1 MENKTG
7 LQKVNKPATL
17 KDLLGKDDVKAR
29 LNEILGKNAST
40 FATSVLQITQSND
53 MLKNAEPASILGAA
67 MTAATLKLPLNNSLG
82 LAYIVPFYDGKT
94 KTTKAQFQIGAKGFR
109 QLAIRSGQFKTINE
123 SDVREGELIKIDRLT
138 GEIEIK
144 TIQDEKERQSKII
157 IGYVSYFRLTNSFE
171 AYFYMSIDEL
181 EAHAKRYSQTY
192 KKGFGVWKDNFHAM
206 ALKTVAK
213 LNLSKNA
220 PLSVEMETAVIR
232 DQAVFID
239 ENESQEPVYADNIED
254 ASEIRETLSDEEFE
268 AACANIEFGNITKS
282 DLVADYDLT
291 AEQLKT
297 LNLIEDEKA

>member
-1 MENKTG
+1 MQNQSQNTN
-7 LQKVNKPATL
+7 NKPTTL

-53 MLKNAEPASILGAA
+53 MLKSAEPASILGAA

-82 LAYIVPFYDGKT
+82 LAYIVPFFDGKT
-94 KTTKAQFQIGAKGFR
+94 QTTKAQFQIGAKGFR
-109 QLAIRSGQFKTINE
+109 QLAIRSGQFKTMNE
-123 SDVREGELIKIDRLT
+123 SDVRDGELIKIDRLT

-144 TIQDEKERQSKII
+144 TIQDDKERQSKPI
-157 IGYVSYFRLTNSFE
+157 IGYVSYFKLLNGFE

-181 EAHAKRYSQTY
+181 ESHAKRYSQTY

-220 PLSVEMETAVIR
+220 PLSVEMETAVVK
-232 DQAVFID
+232 DQAVFVD
-239 ENESQEPVYADNIED
+239 ENESQEPYYADNIED
-254 ASEIRETLSDEEFE
+254 ASEVRETLSDEEFKVAKAQVE
-268 AACANIEFGNITKS
+268 LGNIQKS
-282 DLVADYDLT
+282 DLVNDYDLT
-291 AEQLKT
+291 PEQLESLKE
-297 LNLIEDEKA
+297 L

>member
-1 MENKTG
+1 MENSIQKT
-7 LQKVNKPATL
+7 NKPATV
-17 KDLLGKDDVKAR
+17 KDLLGKEDVKAR

-40 FATSVLQITQSND
+40 FAASVMQITASND
-53 MLKNAEPASILGAA
+53 MLKSAEPASILGAA
-67 MTAATLKLPLNNSLG
+67 MTAATLKLPLNNALG
-82 LAYIVPFYDGKT
+82 LAYIVPFFDGKT

-123 SDVREGELIKIDRLT
+123 SDVRDGELVNINRLT

-144 TIQDEKERQSKII
+144 TIQDDKERQSKAI
-157 IGYVSYFRLTNSFE
+157 IGYVSYFKLTNGFE
-171 AYFYMSIDEL
+171 AYFYMSIEEI

-220 PLSVEMETAVIR
+220 PLSIELETAVVR
-232 DQAVFID
+232 DQAVF
-239 ENESQEPVYADNIED
+239 ENENETYYSDNIEEVED
-254 ASEIRETLSDEEFE
+254 VKETLSDEDFQ
-268 AACANIEFGNITKS
+268 AAKGQIELGNISKS

-291 AEQLKT
+291 AEQLDE
-297 LNLIEDEKA
+297 LNDLENGSN